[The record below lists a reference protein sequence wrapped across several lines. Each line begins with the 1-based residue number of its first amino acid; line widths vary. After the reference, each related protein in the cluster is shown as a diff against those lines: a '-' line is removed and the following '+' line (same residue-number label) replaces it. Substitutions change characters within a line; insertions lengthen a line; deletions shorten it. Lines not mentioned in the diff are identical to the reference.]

1 MRDKVAE
8 AVRKVGKSTIS
19 ESIFVNFL
27 MSRLDV
33 YKKKDKISN
42 DELLLDLANYLNRIA
57 FG

>member
-8 AVRKVGKSTIS
+8 AVRKVGKNTIS